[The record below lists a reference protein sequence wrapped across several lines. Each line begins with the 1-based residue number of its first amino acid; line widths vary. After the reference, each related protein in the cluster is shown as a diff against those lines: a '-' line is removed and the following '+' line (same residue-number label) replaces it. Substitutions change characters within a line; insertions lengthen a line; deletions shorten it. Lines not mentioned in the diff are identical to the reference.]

1 MEIRMWCFVILVVA
15 AICFGYVSDLC
26 EGGIRIYINSFFIKF
41 LFLKNDG
48 RKKQL
53 IAVVYQ
59 IYIEGLVIFYLIK
72 IFIYKQ
78 FYNFYFRDV
87 FRYMAYG
94 IIILFVYEGV
104 AFFNIKLRRFYR
116 GGKKD

>member
-1 MEIRMWCFVILVVA
+1 MEIRMWCFVILVIA

-26 EGGIRIYINSFFIKF
+26 EGGMRVSINSFFAKF

-59 IYIEGLVIFYLIK
+59 IYIEGLSILHLIK
-72 IFIYKQ
+72 ISIYKE

-94 IIILFVYEGV
+94 TIILFVYEGFV
-104 AFFNIKLRRFYR
+104 FFHIKLKQFYR